1 MWARACVRECLCVY
15 VCAYL
20 QDVGD
25 GLQQLQ
31 QLGVPVI
38 GDAAL
43 LGEVVVVGGDE
54 LVDGQQAGGLALQ
67 QVDHLPAELD
77 QLGVPHRALGPLDP
91 RLWGRRAMGGRG
103 VSLTGVVKVNPRL

>member
-1 MWARACVRECLCVY
+1 MCLYSGVCVCVR
-15 VCAYL
+15 AYL

-31 QLGVPVI
+31 QLGVAVV

-77 QLGVPHRALGPLDP
+77 QLRVPHRAFGPLDP
-91 RLWGRRAMGGRG
+91 RLWGGQKGGGGERG
-103 VSLTGVVKVNPRL
+103 GG